1 MVVWES
7 GSRGTRKA
15 CTKRIDEYL
24 ELLYDDDPAT
34 RAEGVA
40 GVARFAAQAKNLETL
55 AAHETLPQTLARVL
69 REDGRRSA
77 DIATN
82 VLVVFFAL
90 SNASA
95 FHGLILGN
103 QVGDATLRV
112 VDLELR
118 RAAASENAKVHSR
131 DFFFARSSSARTA
144 AKVRRKPRRVMT
156 TISTPSRL
164 AES

>member
-1 MVVWES
+1 MHEH
-7 GSRGTRKA
+7 
-15 CTKRIDEYL
+15 IDTFL

-34 RAEGVA
+34 RAGVA
-40 GVARFAAQAKNLETL
+40 GVARFAAEAKNLETL

-118 RAAASENAKVHSR
+118 RAAERPENAKVHSR
-131 DFFFARSSSARTA
+131 DFFFCEIIIARGP
-144 AKVRRKPRRVMT
+144 RRKYDENHV
-156 TISTPSRL
+156 
-164 AES
+164 E